1 MKVIEKIDE
10 LRLYLEPLRC
20 KISEKKSQKTIGF
33 VPTMGALHK
42 GHISL
47 IKEAKKKSDFVVCSI
62 FVNPLQFN
70 NTGDFT
76 NYPISLEKDKKML
89 EKAGCDL
96 LFLPNSDTMYQNPV
110 RTKMAFEALDNVM
123 EGTHRQGHFS
133 GVGIVVAKLFN
144 LVEPDHAFFGQKDL
158 QQFAIIQQ
166 MVNDLSF
173 PIELHCC
180 TIKREEDGLA
190 MSSRNRRLDEDQRI
204 IAPKVY
210 ESLILTKKMLKKGE
224 SVEKSQQAGI
234 SYLDKYKEFE
244 TEYLEI
250 VDASTL
256 QPLAPKKK
264 LKKIDSATRIAICVA
279 TKLGDIRLIDNIII
293 D

>member
-1 MKVIEKIDE
+1 MKIIEKIDE
-10 LRLYLEPLRC
+10 LRLSLAPLTYQ
-20 KISEKKSQKTIGF
+20 KTEKQPYKTIGF
-33 VPTMGALHK
+33 VPTMGALHE

-47 IKEAKKKSDFVVCSI
+47 IEEAKTKSDFVICSI

-76 NYPISLEKDKKML
+76 NYPISLEKDIKML

-96 LFLPNSDTMYQNPV
+96 LFLPNSDTMYQNSV
-110 RTKMAFEALDNVM
+110 RTKMIFEELDSVM
-123 EGTHRQGHFS
+123 EGTHREGHFS

-144 LVEPDHAFFGQKDL
+144 IVQPNHAFFGQKDL

-173 PIELHCC
+173 PIQLHCC
-180 TIKREEDGLA
+180 PIKREEDGLA
-190 MSSRNRRLDEDQRI
+190 MSSRNRRLDEDQRT
-204 IAPKVY
+204 IAPKIY
-210 ESLILTKKMLKKGE
+210 ESLILTKKMLKKDQTI
-224 SVEKSQQAGI
+224 KKAQQSGL
-234 SYLDKYKEFE
+234 SHLQKYKEFK

-250 VDASTL
+250 VDATTL
-256 QPLAPKKK
+256 QPLDSELDIKK
-264 LKKIDSATRIAICVA
+264 LDKKIKIAVCVA
-279 TKLGDIRLIDNIII
+279 TKLGEIRLIDNILI

>member
-1 MKVIEKIDE
+1 MKIVDKIDI
-10 LRLYLEPLRC
+10 LRSSLEPYSR
-20 KISEKKSQKTIGF
+20 SEKTIGF

-47 IKEAKKKSDFVVCSI
+47 IEEAKKKSDFVVCSI

-76 NYPISLEKDKKML
+76 NYPISLEKDMEML
-89 EKAGCDL
+89 EKAGCNL
-96 LFLPNSDTMYQNPV
+96 LFLPNADTMYQNPV
-110 RTKMAFEALDNVM
+110 RTKMVFEGLDNVM

-133 GVGIVVAKLFN
+133 GVGIIVAKLFN
-144 LVEPDHAFFGQKDL
+144 LVQPDHAFFGQKDL

-166 MVNDLSF
+166 MITDLSF
-173 PIELHCC
+173 PITLHCC
-180 TIKREEDGLA
+180 SIKRDEDGLA

-204 IAPKVY
+204 IAPKIY

-224 SVEKSQQAGI
+224 SVEKSQRAGL
-234 SYLDKYKEFE
+234 SHLDKYKEFE

-250 VDASTL
+250 VDAATL
-256 QPLAPKKK
+256 QPLDSKFEF
-264 LKKIDSATRIAICVA
+264 KKIHKETKIAICVA
-279 TKLGDIRLIDNIII
+279 AKLGEIRLIDNIII

>member
-1 MKVIEKIDE
+1 MKVIEKLDE
-10 LRLYLEPLRC
+10 LKSFLKPYKE
-20 KISEKKSQKTIGF
+20 SGKKIGF

-42 GHISL
+42 GHTSL
-47 IKEAKKKSDFVVCSI
+47 IKAAKKKSDFVVCSI

-76 NYPISLEKDKKML
+76 NYPISLEKDTKML

-96 LFLPNSDTMYQNPV
+96 LFLPHSDTIYQNPV
-110 RTKMAFEALDNVM
+110 RTKMIFEELDNVM
-123 EGTHRQGHFS
+123 EGTHRKGHFS

-144 LVEPDHAFFGQKDL
+144 LVEPTHAFFGQKDL
-158 QQFAIIQQ
+158 QQFAIIRQ
-166 MVNDLSF
+166 MVSDLSF

-180 TIKREEDGLA
+180 PIKREEDGLA

-204 IAPKVY
+204 IAPKIY

-224 SVEKSQQAGI
+224 SVEKSQRVGL
-234 SYLDKYKEFE
+234 SHLDKYKEFE

-250 VDASTL
+250 VDATTL
-256 QPLAPKKK
+256 MPLDSKTKF
-264 LKKIDSATRIAICVA
+264 KKIENKTQIAICVA
-279 TKLGDIRLIDNIII
+279 AKLGEIRLIDNIII